1 MKTIHH
7 LVDVD
12 APVDTVWTA
21 LTRQDRM
28 AGWWSTK
35 VDAPDSQ
42 VGTLVRWTFAGDFNP
57 VMEIIESSEPTSLS
71 WRCASGHE
79 PWQDSTFR
87 FHVAPIDAGRT
98 GCAFGST
105 TRSNWQMIT
114 TGRTTSTGAITSRA
128 FGSFAAPATAS
139 RSGQPDHL

>member
-7 LVDVD
+7 VVDVD
-12 APVDTVWTA
+12 GSVDSIWTA

-35 VDAPDSQ
+35 VDAPDALP
-42 VGTLVRWTFAGDFNP
+42 GTLVEWTFAGDFNP
-57 VMEIIESSEPTSLS
+57 VMEIVEVDEPNTVV

-87 FHVAPIDAGRT
+87 FESSPLDDGRT
-98 GCAFGST
+98 RLRFWQDYAVELADDYYGVYNF
-105 TRSNWQMIT
+105 NW
-114 TGRTTSTGAITSRA
+114 GYYLESLRLLCSTGTGKPFDAR
-128 FGSFAAPATAS
+128 
-139 RSGQPDHL
+139 